1 MVRGES
7 FLVASILMQGGAD
20 ICQAAG
26 LILLGVRQVA
36 VQCQSLPVI
45 SESLLV
51 PSRVTQSKADVVQTF
66 SLLESGIFLC

>member
-20 ICQAAG
+20 IGQAAG

-36 VQCQSLPVI
+36 VQCQGLPVS
-45 SESLLV
+45 SESILV
-51 PSRVTQSKADVVQTF
+51 PSRVTQSKADVVQAF
-66 SLLESGIFLC
+66 SLLESGILLC